1 MISDAE
7 IKKHTPAN
15 DYNYSYS
22 QSNEVVHGLIERLR
36 SAEAALKLVDEYGLS
51 NYDESEA
58 YDRGMK
64 VVINRTKAY
73 ARAHF
78 EKLN

>member
-7 IKKHTPAN
+7 IERMAQCLDMDWNWDK
-15 DYNYSYS
+15 
-22 QSNEVVHGLIERLR
+22 GLSKIIERLR

-78 EKLN
+78 GKLN